1 MAKKQIFIILAII
14 VLSFS
19 ACNFP
24 TASINAVET
33 AAAQT
38 VEAQLAKAG
47 NGDSTLSTPSD
58 IPDIDSPTAD
68 PTDTPSTA
76 VNTSVPTSAPSQETV
91 CDLAGF
97 VTDVT
102 IPDGTE
108 MSPAENFTKTWRL
121 VNNGTCSWTSGYQL
135 VFFGGDQMGGPSSQQ
150 LTNTVIN
157 SGQSVDISIDLIAP
171 GAAGTY
177 KGDWKIKNPSGE
189 IFALNGGVPFFV
201 EIQVVEATPTPS
213 GLSTFT
219 VTLTQVQDGSV
230 RSDGQLIQFPNVGD
244 LADNRGSQGFAQ
256 FDISGIPSN
265 ATITKIEVNFT
276 DYNSALGDAF
286 GSLDCLRIYV
296 GSYFPLGAGDYN
308 HSNQGGALSRW
319 CSLGE
324 LSTVSISN
332 DNFKSTLQAA
342 LGNTYFEIIIRFN
355 TTETDFD
362 GVTDMIRFGDMKLKI
377 TYTTP

>member
-58 IPDIDSPTAD
+58 IPNIDSPTAD
-68 PTDTPSTA
+68 PTDPLPTA
-76 VNTSVPTSAPSQETV
+76 ANTSVPTGVPTQETV

-157 SGQSVDISIDLIAP
+157 SGQSVDISVDLTAP

-201 EIQVVEATPTPS
+201 EINVVEATATPTPE
-213 GLSTFT
+213 LVIDFT
-219 VTLTQVQDGSV
+219 VGYAGAWFCDTQAR
-230 RSDGQLIQFPNVGD
+230 RSFKITNTGDLPIQSMRMELQGPVGD
-244 LADNRGSQGFAQ
+244 YLNAFTNNAPFRSVPPEPSPQCFQ
-256 FDISGIPSN
+256 SGID
-265 ATITKIEVNFT
+265 VLLVGNF
-276 DYNSALGDAF
+276 A
-286 GSLDCLRIYV
+286 YV
-296 GSYFPLGAGDYN
+296 GGHVSTPPPGGTSGRAIIKLCSEENLGG
-308 HSNQGGALSRW
+308 S
-319 CSLGE
+319 CKE
-324 LSTVSISN
+324 VVI
-332 DNFKSTLQAA
+332 
-342 LGNTYFEIIIRFN
+342 
-355 TTETDFD
+355 DF
-362 GVTDMIRFGDMKLKI
+362 TW
-377 TYTTP
+377 